1 MFYLNISNTD
11 VFKVKQ
17 IEKPLPFEEIIY
29 MLKIQ

>member
-17 IEKPLPFEEIIY
+17 IEKPLHFEEIIY